1 MMPNGERAAN
11 GDSPNPATSARRARR
26 PVVAFDEISKV
37 YGAGETMVRALWRV
51 SLTIERG
58 EYVAIMG
65 ASGSGKSTLMQIVG
79 CLDAA
84 SAGHYRID
92 GVDVRELD
100 DDQLAE
106 IRNRKIGFVFQS
118 FNLIPRT
125 TALANVELPLVYAGM
140 KKLERRRRAEE
151 ALATV
156 GLSDRLDHT
165 PNQLSGGQQQ
175 RVALARAIVTDPAIV
190 LADEPTG
197 ALDSRSTAEV
207 LEMFDA
213 LYAQGRT
220 VIVITHE
227 DEVARHARRVI
238 RLRDGRILSDSA
250 HPELVEART

>member
-1 MMPNGERAAN
+1 MITIDGDSSPNGDA
-11 GDSPNPATSARRARR
+11 PADPGVKRPRR
-26 PVVAFDEISKV
+26 PVVAFENISKI
-37 YGAGETMVRALWRV
+37 YGDGETAVRALWKV
-51 SLTIERG
+51 SLTIARG

-65 ASGSGKSTLMQIVG
+65 ASGSGKSTLMHIVG

-84 SAGHYRID
+84 SAGRYKLD

-106 IRNRKIGFVFQS
+106 IRNAKIGFVFQS

-125 TALANVELPLVYAGM
+125 TALGNVELPLVYAGV
-140 KKLERRRRAEE
+140 KKLERRARAEA

-156 GLSDRLDHT
+156 GLSDRLDHA

-207 LEMFDA
+207 LDMFGA
-213 LYAQGRT
+213 LNAQGRT

-227 DEVARHARRVI
+227 DEVARRARRII
-238 RLRDGRILSDSA
+238 RLRDGRVLTDSA
-250 HPELVEART
+250 HPELETVPV